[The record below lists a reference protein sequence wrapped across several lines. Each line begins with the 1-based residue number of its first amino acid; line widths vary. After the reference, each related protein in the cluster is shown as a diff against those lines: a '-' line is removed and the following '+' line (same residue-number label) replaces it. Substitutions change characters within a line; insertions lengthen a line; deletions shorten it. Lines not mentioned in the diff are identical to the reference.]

1 MNDSNAPISAVDVNT
16 SPTSVIVLRIVSCF
30 GSEEGQRALPKRRCR
45 QRAYTRSVK
54 PSWDRKLAT
63 LPIEII
69 CRKVKSSNHT
79 VLYVVREAWYYK
91 Y

>member
-30 GSEEGQRALPKRRCR
+30 GSEEGQRALPKRRCK
-45 QRAYTRSVK
+45 QRYTCSVK
-54 PSWDRKLAT
+54 PFLDATKLDRLCVGKLKAQT
-63 LPIEII
+63 
-69 CRKVKSSNHT
+69 SSNHT
-79 VLYVVREAWYYK
+79 VLNEVVREAWYYK